1 MPGLCVVGAQWGD
14 EGKGKMIH
22 YLAEKA
28 DLVCRYQG
36 GDNAGHTVIWGNEK
50 FILHLIPAGILYP
63 NCTCIIGNGV
73 VINPKSLVSE
83 IHGLKQ
89 RGIDC
94 FGRLGLSDAANVI
107 FPYHHMLDEAKEA
120 MKKGK
125 IGTTK
130 RGIGPAYS
138 DRTDRIGIRMCDLID
153 PDVLAEKLRFTIKIK
168 GDILEK
174 VYGLKRPRFSSI
186 YKEWL
191 KYGEELK
198 PYITNTSILVNEALD
213 KGKKVLFEGAQ
224 GALLD
229 VDFGTYP
236 YVTSSNP
243 IAGGASVGL
252 GIGPKKIDRVLGII
266 KAYTTRVGDGPFP
279 TELPG
284 RLGELIRDRGAEYG
298 ATTRRP
304 RRCGWL
310 DAVILRH
317 AVRINGIDS
326 FAVMKLDVLDTL
338 KNIRLCTGYRWHR
351 HTITEYPSQTRIL
364 FECKPVYE
372 EWPGW
377 QTSTKRVRQFEELPV
392 NARAYL
398 KRIEELA
405 GVPIVL
411 VSVGAER
418 DRTIQRK
425 GVKLL

>member
-1 MPGLCVVGAQWGD
+1 MSSLCIVGAQWGD
-14 EGKGKMIH
+14 EGKGKIIH

-94 FGRLGLSDAANVI
+94 FGRLWLSDAANVI

-138 DRTDRIGIRMCDLID
+138 DKTDRIGIRTCDLID
-153 PDVLAEKLRFTIKIK
+153 PEVLAEKLRFTIKIK
-168 GDILEK
+168 GDMLEK
-174 VYGLKRPRFSSI
+174 VYGLKRPKFSSI

-252 GIGPKKIDRVLGII
+252 GIGPKRIDCVLGII

-284 RLGELIRDRGAEYG
+284 RLGNLIRDRGAEYG

-304 RRCGWL
+304 RRCGWF

-317 AVRINGIDS
+317 AVRINGINS

-338 KNIRLCTGYRWHR
+338 KNIRLCTGYRWRR
-351 HTITEYPSQTRIL
+351 HIITEYPSQTRIL

-377 QTSTKRVRQFEELPV
+377 LTSTKGVRQFEELPG
-392 NARAYL
+392 NAQTYL

-418 DRTIQRK
+418 DHTIQRK
-425 GVKLL
+425 GVKL